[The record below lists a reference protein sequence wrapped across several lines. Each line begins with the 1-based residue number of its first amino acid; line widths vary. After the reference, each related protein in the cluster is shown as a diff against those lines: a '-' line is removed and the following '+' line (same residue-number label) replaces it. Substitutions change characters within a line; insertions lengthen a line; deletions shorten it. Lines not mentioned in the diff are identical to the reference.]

1 MVQPTTHG
9 DGTAELIFMT
19 HTANEAHFEEA
30 LKEVEA
36 LSCVAQIGTM
46 IRIEED

>member
-1 MVQPTTHG
+1 
-9 DGTAELIFMT
+9 MT